1 MASRCASWA
10 CSAAMAFNVTASLIS
25 GFSLPSFSS
34 SSCRALNNAALCTPQ
49 EAHML
54 FGNTTGGSRW
64 PRLRRAAAASAAL
77 GLGGRAAGVP
87 GLLPPRGPHVPRSS
101 GLHRRPRP
109 RARTAAGAACGAF
122 RPGARARVRAPASVP
137 ISPRVPRQRSM
148 FTLPPPPP
156 CAIELPAC
164 ACRHACIRT
173 RVDVCL
179 HTQASGACAHAN
191 AHALR
196 AQISRHTKRACVH
209 PRCLASP
216 ALPHRVP
223 CVRVC
228 ARVLRSTGM
237 QPAA

>member
-1 MASRCASWA
+1 MALIAQQSPRTSNLCFRLIVVRLNTA
-10 CSAAMAFNVTASLIS
+10 CT
-25 GFSLPSFSS
+25 SFT
-34 SSCRALNNAALCTPQ
+34 N
-49 EAHML
+49 ML
-54 FGNTTGGSRW
+54 
-64 PRLRRAAAASAAL
+64 
-77 GLGGRAAGVP
+77 
-87 GLLPPRGPHVPRSS
+87 
-101 GLHRRPRP
+101 
-109 RARTAAGAACGAF
+109 AF

-148 FTLPPPPP
+148 FTLAPPTP
-156 CAIELPAC
+156 CAIELPAG

-179 HTQASGACAHAN
+179 HTQTSGACAHAN

-228 ARVLRSTGM
+228 VTECRDVGM